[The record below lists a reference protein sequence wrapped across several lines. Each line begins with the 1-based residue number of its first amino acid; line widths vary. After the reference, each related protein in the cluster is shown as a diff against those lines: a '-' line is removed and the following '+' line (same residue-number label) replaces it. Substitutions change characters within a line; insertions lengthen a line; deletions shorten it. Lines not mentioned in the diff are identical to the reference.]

1 MLDFLKNVLDV
12 LSEYSQEVGRA
23 GRDGSGSNA
32 CLYFNA
38 TDVANDHVLCN
49 FPNFMLPFKMF
60 IFGVKQLNFSHN
72 IKVGKQFYFI
82 LWLRNDS

>member
-1 MLDFLKNVLDV
+1 MLKVTLVSIKNVLDV

-38 TDVANDHVLCN
+38 TAN
-49 FPNFMLPFKMF
+49 
-60 IFGVKQLNFSHN
+60 
-72 IKVGKQFYFI
+72 
-82 LWLRNDS
+82 